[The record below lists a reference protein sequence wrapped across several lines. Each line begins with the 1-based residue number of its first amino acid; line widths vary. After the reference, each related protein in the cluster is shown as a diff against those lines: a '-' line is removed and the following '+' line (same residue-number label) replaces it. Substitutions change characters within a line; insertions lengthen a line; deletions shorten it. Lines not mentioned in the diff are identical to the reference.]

1 MLWASIHHS
10 LASRTPPLTSI
21 STKQEGIN
29 GRYARYGRCAGVWRS
44 RRMGAID
51 VEARAALGLYGG

>member
-10 LASRTPPLTSI
+10 LASRTLPSTSI

-29 GRYARYGRCAGVWRS
+29 GRYARYGRCAGVWR
-44 RRMGAID
+44 RRRTGAVD
-51 VEARAALGLYGG
+51 VEA